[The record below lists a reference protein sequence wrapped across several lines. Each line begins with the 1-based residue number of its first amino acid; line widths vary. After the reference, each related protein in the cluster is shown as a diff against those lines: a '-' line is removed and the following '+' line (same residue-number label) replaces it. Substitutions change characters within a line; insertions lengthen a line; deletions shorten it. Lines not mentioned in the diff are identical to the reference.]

1 MFKGQYKFATS
12 TGFPV
17 TYAKSDVV
25 VYQGKVYQ
33 ALNSTQKNPLQS
45 PESWNFIRVTEPV
58 MGSQPPI
65 LPKEN
70 QIWVSDAGNQY
81 IYYFDGNSYQ
91 WIET

>member
-1 MFKGQYKFATS
+1 
-12 TGFPV
+12 
-17 TYAKSDVV
+17 
-25 VYQGKVYQ
+25 
-33 ALNSTQKNPLQS
+33 
-45 PESWNFIRVTEPV
+45 